1 MMCVATPHTTTSI
14 SLPLRRAPINLFCS
28 TRSLIAAEQKPP
40 EHRCSANTLS
50 PSVPP
55 FRPLLHPCC
64 TLAIM
69 NDEPRAKRRRD
80 LTTVEDFYRLGK
92 EVQNRSG
99 QKLCVDATEERRFR
113 EFFGTSVPTAINAWN
128 LLNEH
133 NKLDEGSEVSHML
146 WSMYFMKCY
155 PRTQEACAAAGQ
167 ADSGA
172 VDPKTWKKYI
182 WPMIYALADLEAE
195 VVSLFLF
202 ICFIYLLTNISFSD
216 QF

>member
-1 MMCVATPHTTTSI
+1 
-14 SLPLRRAPINLFCS
+14 
-28 TRSLIAAEQKPP
+28 
-40 EHRCSANTLS
+40 
-50 PSVPP
+50 
-55 FRPLLHPCC
+55 
-64 TLAIM
+64 M

-80 LTTVEDFYRLGK
+80 LTMVEDFYRLGK

-99 QKLCVDATEERRFR
+99 QKLCVEGTEDRRFR
-113 EFFGTSVPTAINAWN
+113 EYFGGSVHTAINAWK

-172 VDPKTWKKYI
+172 VDPKTWKKYV

-195 VVSLFLF
+195 VVSSFLF
-202 ICFIYLLTNISFSD
+202 ICFIFLFTNISFSD